1 MNKHGFSAMLILFNI
16 RKIDRKGVKPMK
28 KSISLLG
35 STGSIGKQA
44 IDVILDHPGDFQV
57 VALAAMKRI
66 DTLEEQIMQVKPKL
80 VAVYDEEK
88 AKELRARVGTHTR
101 IVAGMEGLIE
111 AATLE
116 EADLVLNAVMGSVG
130 LVPTLEA
137 IKNKKDIAL
146 ANKETLVVAGS
157 LVMEAV
163 KQYQVKMIPVDSEHS
178 AIFQCL
184 QGEELDK
191 LSKIII
197 TASGGP
203 FRSWDRE
210 KIAKATYRD
219 ALKHPN
225 WSMGRK
231 ITIDSAT
238 LMNKGLEVIEAKW
251 LFDVDVDRIE
261 VVVHPE
267 SIIHSMIEMKD
278 YSIIAQMGIPDMKL
292 PIQYALT
299 YPERLAGALP
309 RLDFKQISSLSFYEP
324 NTDKFPCLQLAYEA
338 LRIGGTMPCVV
349 NGANEVLVESY
360 LNEKIN
366 FYDIP
371 RIIEA
376 AMAQHQSF
384 SYATLDEV
392 LSVDKWVRQWVK
404 SQIK

>member
-1 MNKHGFSAMLILFNI
+1 
-16 RKIDRKGVKPMK
+16 MK

-44 IDVILDHPGDFQV
+44 IDVVLDHPGDFQV

-88 AKELRARVGTHTR
+88 AKKLRARVGTHTR

-163 KQYQVKMIPVDSEHS
+163 KRYQVKMIPVDSEHS

-184 QGEELDK
+184 QGEGLDK

-203 FRSWDRE
+203 FRNWDQE
-210 KIAKATYRD
+210 KIARATYKD

-324 NTDKFPCLQLAYEA
+324 DTDKFPCLQLAYEA

-384 SYATLDEV
+384 SYTTLDEV